1 MRFTLSVL
9 MLLAVAA
16 PIEAQLIP
24 PTPKTVSLSGPRFGV
39 TVLSDGVVAKLA
51 ERDIS
56 VTPVITQFGWQLEK
70 QFFSTEGGL
79 TAVTEW
85 VGLIGG
91 LEQDDVLPSLSWMV
105 GLRTRDGAEFGVGP
119 NLTPAGT
126 ALAIAAGVTV
136 RAGVLNIPMN
146 IAIVPSKAG
155 TRVSVLTGFNMRRRA
170 TRVRPVRYDPCPAY
184 ALDRMG
190 RPMSVCGAPP
200 RPF

>member
-1 MRFTLSVL
+1 MRFTMSVL

-24 PTPKTVSLSGPRFGV
+24 PTPKTFSLSGPRFGV

-56 VTPVITQFGWQLEK
+56 VTPVITQFGWQLK
-70 QFFSTEGGL
+70 QFFSTESGL

-91 LEQDDVLPSLSWMV
+91 LEQDAVLPSLSWLV

-119 NLTPAGT
+119 NVTPAGT